1 MMTAFIVED
10 EPLARQELAF
20 LLENSREVEVVG
32 EGSTLTKSYEAI
44 RNAAPDVVFLDI
56 ELAEGTGLHL
66 AEKLQEL
73 PKAPSFVFA
82 TAYDEYALQAF
93 ELHATDYLLKPFDEQ
108 RINQCI
114 EKLQRMIPSAMGS
127 KSQIKK
133 LPIMEN
139 ERISLLDIR
148 TILYITT
155 QGGKTQI
162 KTLQKLFHLNEPLA
176 SVEKKLTNSSSFM
189 RIHRSYIVHLEHVTA
204 LEPWFN
210 STYNLVMEDGSKVP
224 VSRTYVKEV
233 KERFGL

>member
-10 EPLARQELAF
+10 EPLARQELVF
-20 LLENSREVEVVG
+20 LLENSGEVEVVG

-56 ELAEGTGLHL
+56 ELAEGTGLQL
-66 AEKLQEL
+66 AEKLKQL
-73 PKAPSFVFA
+73 PKSPSFVFA
-82 TAYDEYALQAF
+82 TAYDDYALQAF
-93 ELHATDYLLKPFDEQ
+93 ELHAADYLLKPFDEQ

-114 EKLQRMIPSAMGS
+114 HKLQRMIPTAPEP
-127 KSQIKK
+127 KTPIKK
-133 LPIMEN
+133 LPVIEN
-139 ERISLLDIR
+139 ERISLLDIQS
-148 TILYITT
+148 ILYITT

-176 SVEKKLTNSSSFM
+176 SVEKKLTASTFM
-189 RIHRSYIVHLEHVTA
+189 RVHRSYIVHLEHVTA

-224 VSRTYVKEV
+224 VSRTYVREV

>member
-10 EPLARQELAF
+10 EPLARQELVF
-20 LLENSREVEVVG
+20 LLENSGEVEVVG

-44 RNAAPDVVFLDI
+44 RNTAPDVVFLDI
-56 ELAEGTGLHL
+56 ELAEGTGLQL

-73 PKAPSFVFA
+73 PKSPSFVFA
-82 TAYDEYALQAF
+82 TAYDDYALQAF
-93 ELHATDYLLKPFDEQ
+93 ELHAADYLLKPFDEQ

-114 EKLQRMIPSAMGS
+114 HKLQRMIPAVPEP
-127 KSQIKK
+127 KTPIKK
-133 LPIMEN
+133 LPVMED
-139 ERISLLDIR
+139 ERISLLDIQS
-148 TILYITT
+148 ILYITT

-176 SVEKKLTNSSSFM
+176 SVEKKLTDSSFM
-189 RIHRSYIVHLEHVTA
+189 RVHRSYIVQLEHVTA

-224 VSRTYVKEV
+224 VSRTYVREV

>member
-10 EPLARQELAF
+10 EPLARQELVF
-20 LLENSREVEVVG
+20 LLENSGAVEVVG

-44 RNAAPDVVFLDI
+44 RHTAPDVVFLDI
-56 ELAEGTGLHL
+56 ELAEGTGLQL

-73 PKAPSFVFA
+73 PKSPSFVFA
-82 TAYDEYALQAF
+82 TAYDDYALQAF
-93 ELHATDYLLKPFDEQ
+93 ELHAADYLLKPFDEQ

-114 EKLQRMIPSAMGS
+114 HKLQRMIPAATEP
-127 KSQIKK
+127 KTPIKK
-133 LPIMEN
+133 LPVIEN
-139 ERISLLDIR
+139 ERISLLDIQS
-148 TILYITT
+148 ILYITT
-155 QGGKTQI
+155 QSGKTQI

-176 SVEKKLTNSSSFM
+176 SVEKKLTASSFM
-189 RIHRSYIVHLEHVTA
+189 RVHRSYIVHLEHVTA

-224 VSRTYVKEV
+224 VSRTYVREV

>member
-20 LLENSREVEVVG
+20 LLENSKEVEVVG

-93 ELHATDYLLKPFDEQ
+93 ELHAADYLLKPFDEQ

-114 EKLQRMIPSAMGS
+114 HKLQRMIPAAPEQKVPM
-127 KSQIKK
+127 KK
-133 LPIMEN
+133 LPVMED
-139 ERISLLDIR
+139 ERIFLLDIQS
-148 TILYITT
+148 IVYITT
-155 QGGKTQI
+155 QAGKTQI
-162 KTLQKLFHLNEPLA
+162 KTHQKLFLLNEPLA
-176 SVEKKLTNSSSFM
+176 SVEKKLTEPAFM
-189 RIHRSYIVHLEHVTA
+189 RVHRSYIVHLEHVTA

-210 STYNLVMEDGSKVP
+210 STYNLVFADGSKVP